1 MPDGVVQWFDPKRG
15 EGRVVRGGREYPVEA
30 AEIEPHARVA
40 GARVHFDITRRN
52 GVAVATGVRLRG
64 GTHVSWRQRRF
75 GDLTGARRPD
85 TKGSAPF
92 AQPHPEAGLRLAAR
106 PMEVA
111 RGWAASLDGGDVD
124 AALLLYA
131 PGVRLHLPDGGE
143 VEGVAAAAR
152 VLPDSPPLAGELR
165 LAGVHGEDDTVVVE
179 WAPAAGPG
187 PTWRTRLRV
196 EHGEITEQ
204 WLGVEPPAPPPVEE
218 AAPPVEVVTSGE
230 FGEAEVAYAREKL
243 TRLLRLVEEPVLF
256 ARITLRRFGDP
267 ARERPVN
274 VKAAVDV
281 NGTPVRV
288 HIAAHEVREA
298 VDLVERR
305 LRDKLEHRAERIEA
319 RRQGVLVAEP
329 GEWRHGML
337 PIRRPEYFERPPE
350 EREVIRRK
358 TFAVDELTPDEAAFD
373 MEMLDYDFYLFRDL
387 ASGGDAL
394 LERLPD
400 GTYRITRL
408 RPAEG
413 PTPPSAIAL
422 SEAPAPA
429 PTLTLEEAIA
439 RLDAAGER
447 FVFFADAATGRGMVV
462 YRRYDGHY
470 GVLEPADAGS

>member
-15 EGRVVRGGREYPVEA
+15 EGRVVRGGKEYPVEA

-40 GARVHFDITRRN
+40 GARVHFDIARRN

-64 GTHVSWRQRRF
+64 GTRVSWRQRRF

-85 TKGSAPF
+85 TKGVAPF
-92 AQPHPEAGLRLAAR
+92 ARAHPEAGLNLAVR

-111 RGWAASLDGGDVD
+111 RRWAAAVDTGDLD

-131 PGVRLHLPDGGE
+131 PAVRVHLPDGT
-143 VEGVAAAAR
+143 VAEGATAAAR
-152 VLPDSPPLAGELR
+152 TLAASPPVAEHLR
-165 LAGVHGEDDTVVVE
+165 LAGVHGEDDTAVVE
-179 WAPAAGPG
+179 WAEEGGAVA
-187 PTWRTRLRV
+187 WRTRLRV
-196 EHGEITEQ
+196 EHGEIAEQ
-204 WLGVEPPAPPPVEE
+204 WLGVEAPALRPEEGEE
-218 AAPPVEVVTSGE
+218 AAAPVEVVTSGE
-230 FGEAEVAYAREKL
+230 FSEAEVAYAREKIG
-243 TRLLRLVEEPVLF
+243 RLLRLVEEPVLF
-256 ARITLRRFGDP
+256 SRITLRRFGDP

-281 NGTPVRV
+281 NGTPLRV
-288 HIAAHEVREA
+288 HIAAREVREA

-319 RRQGVLVAEP
+319 RREGVLVAQP

-337 PIRRPEYFERPPE
+337 PTRRPEYFDRPPE

-373 MEMLDYDFYLFRDL
+373 MELLDYEFYLFRDL

-394 LERLPD
+394 LERMAD

-408 RPAEG
+408 HPVASAPPAAITVVEG
-413 PTPPSAIAL
+413 P
-422 SEAPAPA
+422 PA
-429 PTLTLEEAIA
+429 PTLTVEEAIA
-439 RLDAAGER
+439 RLDTSGEP
-447 FVFFADAATGRGMVV
+447 FVFFADAATGRGTVV

-470 GVLEPADAGS
+470 GVLEPADA

>member
-15 EGRVVRGGREYPVEA
+15 EGRVVRGGKEYPVEA

-40 GARVHFDITRRN
+40 GARVHFDIARRN

-85 TKGSAPF
+85 TKGTAPF
-92 AQPHPEAGLRLAAR
+92 ARPHPDVGLRLASR

-111 RGWAASLDGGDVD
+111 RRWATLLDDGDLDG
-124 AALLLYA
+124 ALLLYA
-131 PGVRLHLPDGGE
+131 PDVQLHLADGTE
-143 VEGVAAAAR
+143 VAGTAAAAR
-152 VLPDSPPLAGELR
+152 ALAGCPPIVERCR
-165 LAGVHGEDDTVVVE
+165 LAAVHGEDDTVVVE
-179 WAPAAGPG
+179 WAPSEGGP
-187 PTWRTRLRV
+187 PWRTRLRV
-196 EHGEITEQ
+196 EHGEIAEQ
-204 WLGVEPPAPPPVEE
+204 WLGVEPPPAAAEPEE
-218 AAPPVEVVTSGE
+218 AGPPLEIVTSGE
-230 FGEAEVAYAREKL
+230 FSEAEVAYAREKL
-243 TRLLRLVEEPVLF
+243 TRMLRLVEEPVLF
-256 ARITLRRFGDP
+256 SRITLRRFGDP

-274 VKAAVDV
+274 VKAALDI

-288 HIAAHEVREA
+288 HIAAREVREA

-319 RRQGVLVAEP
+319 RRQGALVAQP

-337 PIRRPEYFERPPE
+337 PTRRPEYFDRPPE
-350 EREVIRRK
+350 EREIIRRK

-387 ASGGDAL
+387 ASGGDAV

-400 GTYRITRL
+400 GAYRITRL
-408 RPAEG
+408 RPVESA
-413 PTPPSAIAL
+413 PPSAITL
-422 SEAPAPA
+422 VESPNSA

-439 RLDAAGER
+439 RLDTGGEP
-447 FVFFADAATGRGMVV
+447 FVFFADATTGRGTVV

-470 GVLEPADAGS
+470 GVLEPADA